1 MKKCLIVLGMHR
13 SGTSAIAGVLS
24 KLGIALGTKL
34 LPGNEYNEKG
44 HFENIHIIN
53 ADDEILN
60 TLDSSWDD
68 LLLLD
73 EECWQRPQ
81 LIPHADAVKKILSE
95 EFSANELFCIKEPRI
110 SILLPFWISILQE
123 LNIEPFFIIPLR
135 HPLEVA
141 ESLKTRDG
149 FSMEKGLLLWM
160 NSMLSLE
167 YFSRPYKRCFV
178 KYDDFLR
185 NPADELHYIFD
196 KLGLVLPE
204 NQQQLDTIADGLLD
218 PKLKHHN
225 IANLSFNSGE
235 LLLIDRFNSILFKLK
250 KNGDFDGDDLT
261 AIDEIRYE
269 YKRLSSVFY
278 NQDIKKAL
286 LSVTNLK
293 RLINDLNHAVAERDI
308 HIAIHRQS
316 AADRDAQINNL
327 NQAVAER
334 DGKIAFIL
342 EQLNN
347 EKATINEMRHST
359 SWRVTIP
366 LRFVGTI
373 FKSITY
379 KIRSF
384 FSNSLNSSGKT

>member
-250 KNGDFDGDDLT
+250 KNVDLDGDDLT
-261 AIDEIRYE
+261 AIDEIRHE
-269 YKRLSSVFY
+269 YKRLNSIFY

>member
-1 MKKCLIVLGMHR
+1 M
-13 SGTSAIAGVLS
+13 S
-24 KLGIALGTKL
+24 
-34 LPGNEYNEKG
+34 
-44 HFENIHIIN
+44 
-53 ADDEILN
+53 
-60 TLDSSWDD
+60 TLCCN
-68 LLLLD
+68 L
-73 EECWQRPQ
+73 
-81 LIPHADAVKKILSE
+81 A
-95 EFSANELFCIKEPRI
+95 
-110 SILLPFWISILQE
+110 
-123 LNIEPFFIIPLR
+123 
-135 HPLEVA
+135 
-141 ESLKTRDG
+141 
-149 FSMEKGLLLWM
+149 
-160 NSMLSLE
+160 
-167 YFSRPYKRCFV
+167 
-178 KYDDFLR
+178 
-185 NPADELHYIFD
+185 
-196 KLGLVLPE
+196 
-204 NQQQLDTIADGLLD
+204 
-218 PKLKHHN
+218 LKHHN

>member
-1 MKKCLIVLGMHR
+1 MKKCLVVLGMHR
-13 SGTSAIAGVLS
+13 SGTSAIAGALS
-24 KLGIALGTKL
+24 KMGIALGTKL

-53 ADDEILN
+53 ANNDILDS
-60 TLDSSWDD
+60 LYSSWDD

-73 EECWQRPQ
+73 EEWWQRPN
-81 LIPHADAVKKILSE
+81 LIPHRNAIKRILHQ

-110 SILLPFWISILQE
+110 SIILPFWISILQE
-123 LNIEPFFIIPLR
+123 LNIEPLFIIPLR

-141 ESLKTRDG
+141 ESLKARDG
-149 FSMEKGLLLWM
+149 FSVEKGLLLWM
-160 NSMLSLE
+160 NNVLSIE
-167 YFSRPYKRCFV
+167 FFSRPYKRCFV
-178 KYDDFLR
+178 SFDDFLR
-185 NPADELHYIFD
+185 NPADELHYVFD

-204 NQQQLDTIADGLLD
+204 NPSQLDTIADGLLD

-225 IANLSFNSGE
+225 ISDLSLSNSALSF
-235 LLLIDRFNSILFKLK
+235 IDRFNTILFKFKQDADLET
-250 KNGDFDGDDLT
+250 GDLT
-261 AIDEIRYE
+261 AIDEIRDK

-286 LSVTNLK
+286 LSVTNLN
-293 RLINDLNHAVAERDI
+293 RQINDLNQAVTERDI
-308 HIAIHRQS
+308 HVAIHRQS

-334 DGKIAFIL
+334 DRKIAFIL

-347 EKATINEMRHST
+347 EKATITEMRRST
-359 SWRVTIP
+359 SWRITIP

-384 FSNSLNSSGKT
+384 FSNSLNCSGKT

>member
-68 LLLLD
+68 LLFLD